1 MDVTFYL
8 FFVSLLV
15 AFAAWCIFLWAIR
28 TGQFH
33 DVEEIKFQV
42 WPKPPIEARAGV
54 ADVADGADV
63 AAVAMHPTRNAATGG
78 SADPA

>member
-42 WPKPPIEARAGV
+42 WPKPPIADRADLADV
-54 ADVADGADV
+54 ADVA
-63 AAVAMHPTRNAATGG
+63 MPPTRNAATGG

>member
-1 MDVTFYL
+1 MDITFYL

-33 DVEEIKFQV
+33 EVEEIKFQV
-42 WPKPPIEARAGV
+42 WPEPRIESQADATLPPTPETGL
-54 ADVADGADV
+54 
-63 AAVAMHPTRNAATGG
+63 GG
-78 SADPA
+78 SADQT

>member
-1 MDVTFYL
+1 MDITFYL

-42 WPKPPIEARAGV
+42 WPKPAIEDQTEPAMRAT
-54 ADVADGADV
+54 
-63 AAVAMHPTRNAATGG
+63 PNAATGG
-78 SADPA
+78 RVDPA

>member
-1 MDVTFYL
+1 MDITFYL

-33 DVEEIKFQV
+33 EVEEIKFQV
-42 WPKPPIEARAGV
+42 WPEQRIGSQTHATPPPAREAAL
-54 ADVADGADV
+54 
-63 AAVAMHPTRNAATGG
+63 GG
-78 SADPA
+78 SADQP

>member
-1 MDVTFYL
+1 MDITFYL

-33 DVEEIKFQV
+33 DVEDIKFQV
-42 WPKPPIEARAGV
+42 WPEPRIEGQTHATVPPTPDPGL
-54 ADVADGADV
+54 
-63 AAVAMHPTRNAATGG
+63 GG
-78 SADPA
+78 SADQN

>member
-1 MDVTFYL
+1 MDITFYL

-42 WPKPPIEARAGV
+42 WPEPPIKSQTRAT
-54 ADVADGADV
+54 
-63 AAVAMHPTRNAATGG
+63 MPPTPETALGG
-78 SADPA
+78 SVDPT

>member
-1 MDVTFYL
+1 MDITFYL

-33 DVEEIKFQV
+33 EVEEIKFQV
-42 WPKPPIEARAGV
+42 WPEQRIESQTHATPPPTPEAALGGRA
-54 ADVADGADV
+54 DQ
-63 AAVAMHPTRNAATGG
+63 P
-78 SADPA
+78 

>member
-1 MDVTFYL
+1 MDITFYL

-33 DVEEIKFQV
+33 DVEDIKYQV
-42 WPKPPIEARAGV
+42 WPEPRIEGQTHDTVPPTPEAAL
-54 ADVADGADV
+54 
-63 AAVAMHPTRNAATGG
+63 GG
-78 SADPA
+78 SADQS